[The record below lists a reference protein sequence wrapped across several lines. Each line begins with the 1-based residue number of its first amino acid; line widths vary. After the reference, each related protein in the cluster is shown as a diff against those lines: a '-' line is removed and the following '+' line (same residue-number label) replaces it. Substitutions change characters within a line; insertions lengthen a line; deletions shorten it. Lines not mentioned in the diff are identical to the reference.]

1 MIYSVLHTTTF
12 SYQPAVRESVMEV
25 RLQPRSDGP
34 QHCLTFELEVSPAAN
49 IMQYRDFMGNT
60 VHHFDIAGKH
70 SEVKV
75 VARSSVEVQ
84 TIPAINAPDA
94 GSWDDLDRTVASPSP
109 NDDYWEMLL
118 PSQFAKSTPQLEAL
132 ARDLRCERRDTPLQ
146 LLTELTQSMFETFDY
161 VPKSTSVN
169 SPIDHALESRQ
180 GVCQDFAHIMIALLR
195 PLKIPCRYVSGYMF
209 HRDDNDETK
218 YRSVEGA
225 SHAWVEAVIP
235 NLGWIAFDP
244 TNNLIGAD
252 RHIRVALG
260 RDYADVPPTRGVH
273 KGDAQSALSVA
284 VTVSPSDAPP
294 PIQLPPT
301 LVIHSRPTPRTN
313 RIDYEQQQQQQQQKV
328 LVGRTEKVLSFRA
341 QRGTLVSPPAPRL
354 CCSPASARPL

>member
-1 MIYSVLHTTTF
+1 MIYSVVHITTF
-12 SYQPAVRESVMEV
+12 TYQPAVRESVMEV

-70 SEVKV
+70 SQIKIT
-75 VARSSVEVQ
+75 ARSSVEVH
-84 TIPAINAPDA
+84 PVAPPSSADA
-94 GSWDDLDRTVASPSP
+94 GSWDDLDLVIATPAVK
-109 NDDYWEMLL
+109 DDYWEMLL
-118 PSQFAKSTPQLEAL
+118 PSQFAKSSLHLEAL
-132 ARDLRCERRDTPLQ
+132 AAELRCERRDTPLQ
-146 LLTELTQSMFETFDY
+146 LLTELNQSIYESFAY
-161 VPKSTSVN
+161 VPNSTSVD
-169 SPIDHALESRQ
+169 SPIDDALISRQ
-180 GVCQDFAHIMIALLR
+180 GVCQDFAHIMIALVR
-195 PLKIPCRYVSGYMF
+195 PLRIPCRYVSGYMF
-209 HRDDNDETK
+209 HRDEADEK
-218 YRSVEGA
+218 KDRSLEGA
-225 SHAWVEAVIP
+225 SHAWIEAFIP

-273 KGDAQSALSVA
+273 KGEAQSTLSVS

-301 LVIHSRPTPRTN
+301 LVIQSRPVNVRTPR
-313 RIDYEQQQQQQQQKV
+313 IDHEQQQQQ
-328 LVGRTEKVLSFRA
+328 
-341 QRGTLVSPPAPRL
+341 
-354 CCSPASARPL
+354 

>member
-1 MIYSVLHTTTF
+1 MIYSVLHITTF

-70 SEVKV
+70 SQIKIT
-75 VARSSVEVQ
+75 ARSSVEIQPV
-84 TIPAINAPDA
+84 APLNSADA
-94 GSWDDLDRTVASPSP
+94 GSWDDLDSAVAAPSP
-109 NDDYWEMLL
+109 NEDYWEMLL
-118 PSQFAKSTPQLEAL
+118 PSQFAKPSPHLEVL
-132 ARDLRCERRDTPLQ
+132 ARDLRCQRRDTPLQ
-146 LLTELTQSMFETFDY
+146 LLTELNQSIYDSFAY
-161 VPKSTSVN
+161 VPNSTSVD
-169 SPIDHALESRQ
+169 SPIDDALVSRQ
-180 GVCQDFAHIMIALLR
+180 GVCQDFAHIMIALVR
-195 PLKIPCRYVSGYMF
+195 PLRVPCRYVSGYMF
-209 HRDDNDETK
+209 PRAESTEAETDVQTDRQK
-218 YRSVEGA
+218 DRSIEGA
-225 SHAWVEAVIP
+225 SHAWVEAFVP
-235 NLGWIAFDP
+235 NLGWTAFDP

-273 KGDAQSALSVA
+273 KGEAHSSLSVA

-301 LVIHSRPTPRTN
+301 LVIQSRPAPLRTH
-313 RIDYEQQQQQQQQKV
+313 RIDHEQQQQQ
-328 LVGRTEKVLSFRA
+328 
-341 QRGTLVSPPAPRL
+341 
-354 CCSPASARPL
+354 

>member
-1 MIYSVLHTTTF
+1 LIYSVLHITTF
-12 SYQPAVRESVMEV
+12 TYQPAVRESVMEV

-34 QHCLTFELEVSPAAN
+34 QHCLTFELDVAPAAN

-75 VARSSVEVQ
+75 TARSSVDVV
-84 TIPAINAPDA
+84 PVAPPNSADA
-94 GSWDDLDRTVASPSP
+94 GSWDDLDRAIASGSE
-109 NDDYWEMLL
+109 DYWEMLL
-118 PSQFAKSTPQLEAL
+118 PSQFAKSSASLEAL
-132 ARDLRCERRDTPLQ
+132 AHDLRCQRRDTPLQ
-146 LLTELTQSMFETFDY
+146 LLTELNQAIYESFAY
-161 VPKSTSVN
+161 VPNSTNVD
-169 SPIDHALESRQ
+169 SPIDHALHSRQ
-180 GVCQDFAHIMIALLR
+180 GVCQDFAHIMLALVR

-209 HRDDNDETK
+209 HRHNEDAEEKKD
-218 YRSVEGA
+218 RSLEGA
-225 SHAWVEAVIP
+225 SHAWIEAVIP

-273 KGDAQSALSVA
+273 KGEAQSALSVA

-294 PIQLPPT
+294 PLQLPPT
-301 LVIHSRPTPRTN
+301 LIIQSRPLNPRSN
-313 RIDYEQQQQQQQQKV
+313 RIDHEQQQQQQ
-328 LVGRTEKVLSFRA
+328 
-341 QRGTLVSPPAPRL
+341 
-354 CCSPASARPL
+354 

>member
-1 MIYSVLHTTTF
+1 MLHTTTF

-34 QHCLTFELEVSPAAN
+34 QHCLTFELDVSPAAN

-75 VARSSVEVQ
+75 TARSSVEVQ
-84 TIPAINAPDA
+84 SAPPPNSADA
-94 GSWDDLDRTVASPSP
+94 GSWSDLDRAVSTE
-109 NDDYWEMLL
+109 DYWEMLL
-118 PSQFAKSTPQLEAL
+118 PSQFAKSSDRLESLAL
-132 ARDLRCERRDTPLQ
+132 DFRCERRDTPLQ
-146 LLTELTQSMFETFDY
+146 LLTELSQSIYESFAY
-161 VPKSTSVN
+161 VPNSTNVD
-169 SPIDHALESRQ
+169 SPIDDALHSRQ
-180 GVCQDFAHIMIALLR
+180 GVCQDFAHIMIALVR

-209 HRDDNDETK
+209 HRDESKETTD
-218 YRSVEGA
+218 RSVEGA
-225 SHAWVEAVIP
+225 SHAWIEAVIP

-273 KGDAQSALSVA
+273 KGEAQSALSVS

-294 PIQLPPT
+294 PLQLPPT
-301 LVIHSRPTPRTN
+301 LIIQSRPVNPRSN
-313 RIDYEQQQQQQQQKV
+313 RIDHEQQQQQ
-328 LVGRTEKVLSFRA
+328 
-341 QRGTLVSPPAPRL
+341 
-354 CCSPASARPL
+354 

>member
-12 SYQPAVRESVMEV
+12 SYAPAVRESVMEV

-75 VARSSVEVQ
+75 IARSSVDVQ
-84 TIPAINAPDA
+84 SIPVINSADA
-94 GSWDDLDRTVASPSP
+94 GSWDDLDHLVSTPSNT

-118 PSQFAKSTPQLEAL
+118 PSQFAKSTPELEAL
-132 ARDLRCERRDTPLQ
+132 ANDLRCYRRDTPLQ
-146 LLTELTQSMFETFDY
+146 LLTELNQAIFETFSY
-161 VPKSTSVN
+161 VPKSTRVN
-169 SPIDHALESRQ
+169 SPIDDALRSRK
-180 GVCQDFAHIMIALLR
+180 GVCQDFAHIMLALLR
-195 PLKIPCRYVSGYMF
+195 PLRIPCRYVSGYMF
-209 HRDDNDETK
+209 HRDDHDETK
-218 YRSVEGA
+218 YRSLEGA
-225 SHAWVEAVIP
+225 SHAWIEAVIP
-235 NLGWIAFDP
+235 NLGWTAFDP

-260 RDYADVPPTRGVH
+260 RDYSDVPPTRGVH

-284 VTVSPSDAPP
+284 VTVSPSADPP
-294 PIQLPPT
+294 PHQLSPTVFINPRPT
-301 LVIHSRPTPRTN
+301 LRAH
-313 RIDYEQQQQQQQQKV
+313 RIDHEQQEQQQQ
-328 LVGRTEKVLSFRA
+328 
-341 QRGTLVSPPAPRL
+341 
-354 CCSPASARPL
+354 